1 MKTTTLGRTGI
12 TVTKICFGTMTFGQ
26 QNTEA
31 EAHEQLSYAIDE
43 RGINFIDT
51 AEMYPV
57 PPNPETQGRT
67 ESYIGSWL
75 KARGK
80 RDDLVLATK
89 VSGPGRANPGT
100 AHIRPAPVLLDRR
113 NIRLAIEASLQ
124 RLGTDYVD
132 LYQLHWPDRAVPTF
146 GGTKYVHQ
154 PEIGTPI
161 EETLSALGE
170 LVAEGKVRAI
180 GLSNETPWGVMKFL
194 EVAGRLGLP
203 RVATIQNVYSLVSRL
218 FELGLSEVALQE
230 DVPLLAYSPLAGGTL
245 SGKYVGG
252 ARPEGARMTM
262 FSRFTR
268 YSTKAGVAA
277 IEAYVKL
284 ARDAG
289 LDPSQMALAFTAAQ
303 PFVAAPIIGATS
315 MAQLKL
321 DIDAFDITL
330 SDDVLAGIEEI
341 HTASPNPCP

>member
-1 MKTTTLGRTGI
+1 MQTTTLGRSKI

-26 QNTEA
+26 QNSEA
-31 EAHEQLSYAIDE
+31 EAHEQLSYAVE

-67 ESYIGSWL
+67 ESYIGTWL

-80 RDDLVLATK
+80 RDDLVIATK
-89 VSGPGRANPGT
+89 VSGPGSGNPGT
-100 AHIRPAPVLLDRR
+100 AHIRPAPVQLDRR
-113 NIRLAIEASLQ
+113 NIRLAIEASLK

-132 LYQLHWPDRAVPTF
+132 LYQLHWPDRAVPVF
-146 GGTKYVHQ
+146 GSTKYDHK

-161 EETLSALGE
+161 EETLTALGE
-170 LVAEGKVRAI
+170 LVTEGKIRAI
-180 GLSNETPWGVMKFL
+180 GLSNENSWGVMKFL
-194 EVAGRLGLP
+194 EISDRLGLP
-203 RVATIQNVYSLVSRL
+203 RVASIQNAYSLVNRL
-218 FELGLSEVALQE
+218 FELGLSEISLRE
-230 DVPLLAYSPLAGGTL
+230 DVPLLAYSPLGGGTL

-252 ARPEGARMTM
+252 AKPEGARMTL

-268 YSTKAGVAA
+268 YNSPQGVRA
-277 IEAYVKL
+277 IEAYTKL
-284 ARDAG
+284 ARQAG

-303 PFVAAPIIGATS
+303 PFCAAPIIGATS

-321 DIDAFDITL
+321 NIDAFDISL
-330 SDDVLAGIEEI
+330 PSDLLAAINAI
-341 HTASPNPCP
+341 HTDSPNPCP